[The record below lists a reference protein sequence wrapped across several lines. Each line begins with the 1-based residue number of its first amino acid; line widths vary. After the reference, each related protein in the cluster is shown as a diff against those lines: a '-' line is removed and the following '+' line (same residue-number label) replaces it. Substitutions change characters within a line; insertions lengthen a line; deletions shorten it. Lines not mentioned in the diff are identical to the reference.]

1 MATILVVDDERP
13 IVEAIDYNLRREG
26 FDTLRAFDAEECM
39 SVARLQR
46 PDLVIL
52 DVMLPSGSGFDL
64 CKRLRVEHG
73 DVPVVFLTA
82 RAAEEDRLAG
92 FSSGGDDYVVK
103 PFSMRELTARIR
115 AMLRRSD
122 PVPVP
127 VAPVSTPKRIDG
139 IISAHGIE
147 LNLSRRSASVRGED
161 ITLSR
166 KEFDLLHMLIVNRGH
181 VFDRQTILN
190 RIWGE
195 DCYVDERTVDVHI
208 RWLREKI
215 EPVPSK
221 PERLLTVR
229 GIGYKYDQPF
239 E

>member
-39 SVARLQR
+39 SQAKLQR

-64 CKRLRVEHG
+64 CKRLRSEHG

-82 RAAEEDRLAG
+82 RAAEEDRLTG
-92 FSSGGDDYVVK
+92 FNAGGDDYVVK

-122 PVPVP
+122 TASVPQVQP
-127 VAPVSTPKRIDG
+127 SQTKRSG
-139 IISAHGIE
+139 GVISAQGIE
-147 LNLSRRSASVRGED
+147 LNLSRRSAAVRGQD
-161 ITLSR
+161 ISLSR

-195 DCYVDERTVDVHI
+195 DCYVDERTVDVHV

-221 PERLLTVR
+221 PEMILTVR
-229 GIGYKYDQPF
+229 GIGYKYDQPA